1 MQTAARANSP
11 VRAGVVPSERS
22 WNYVSEGLTW
32 WLTHSRG
39 NLASLRTD
47 SSVSQRRVE
56 WIPAFVCVCV
66 CVHALGVVAAP
77 LCCTLKDI
85 LGQDIL
91 GCSFEDTR

>member
-1 MQTAARANSP
+1 M
-11 VRAGVVPSERS
+11 PSERS

-47 SSVSQRRVE
+47 SSVIQRRVE
-56 WIPAFVCVCV
+56 WIPAFVYV
-66 CVHALGVVAAP
+66 CVHALGVVAAS
-77 LCCTLKDI
+77 LCCTLKDT
-85 LGQDIL
+85 LDQDIL